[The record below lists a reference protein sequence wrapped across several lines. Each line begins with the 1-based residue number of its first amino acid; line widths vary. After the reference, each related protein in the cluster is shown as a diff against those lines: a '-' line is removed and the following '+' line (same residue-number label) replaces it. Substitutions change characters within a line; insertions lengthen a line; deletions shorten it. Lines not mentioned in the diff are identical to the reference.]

1 MLVFLRSSAKS
12 FPVSS
17 YTSDLVRHLGFS
29 GLAKAAD
36 LRARL
41 GVSPQTLGRLLEGA
55 GEEVIRIGRAR
66 ATQYARTRHVES
78 LGRRVP
84 VVQVNEQ
91 GAIAPRGQLRLLW
104 GRRTWWER
112 EDQSK
117 SRLFEG
123 LPPALAD
130 MTPQGYLGRG
140 FATRHAEELRLPQR
154 VTDWSDDH
162 CLIALAR
169 RGEDCVGNLLLGEES
184 LSRFFKYQAT
194 EVRSEQF
201 PELAR
206 QSASGDVG
214 SFAGGERPKFG
225 AFVEGRQV
233 LVKFASEARTA
244 AAIRWRDLVWCE
256 WRSLETLRV
265 AGVEAAPARCLD
277 IDGWRFLEVER
288 FDRVG
293 LSGRRAALSLMA
305 LANEELG
312 SIDSWSAAA
321 PQLRHRPF
329 LLSETDARR
338 LRWLDV
344 FGHLIGNTDRHFG
357 NVSFLANDDGGLR
370 LAPAY
375 DMLPMILAPSGED
388 LPARPVDFSPPS
400 ASNLDVWPDAARWAT
415 SYWQALSANPELQHG
430 VRAFA
435 AASVEAIAELAARI
449 VPGFQATAG

>member
-1 MLVFLRSSAKS
+1 
-12 FPVSS
+12 
-17 YTSDLVRHLGFS
+17 
-29 GLAKAAD
+29 
-36 LRARL
+36 
-41 GVSPQTLGRLLEGA
+41 
-55 GEEVIRIGRAR
+55 
-66 ATQYARTRHVES
+66 
-78 LGRRVP
+78 
-84 VVQVNEQ
+84 
-91 GAIAPRGQLRLLW
+91 
-104 GRRTWWER
+104 
-112 EDQSK
+112 
-117 SRLFEG
+117 
-123 LPPALAD
+123 
-130 MTPQGYLGRG
+130 
-140 FATRHAEELRLPQR
+140 
-154 VTDWSDDH
+154 
-162 CLIALAR
+162 
-169 RGEDCVGNLLLGEES
+169 
-184 LSRFFKYQAT
+184 
-194 EVRSEQF
+194 
-201 PELAR
+201 
-206 QSASGDVG
+206 
-214 SFAGGERPKFG
+214 
-225 AFVEGRQV
+225 
-233 LVKFASEARTA
+233 
-244 AAIRWRDLVWCE
+244 
-256 WRSLETLRV
+256 
-265 AGVEAAPARCLD
+265 
-277 IDGWRFLEVER
+277 
-288 FDRVG
+288 
-293 LSGRRAALSLMA
+293 MA